1 MKQKMKLIAAILVFS
16 SVVYACKVKQQ
27 QSNLLPQKNKP
38 VAVQGVDDESLIRML
53 SKNWVVNVVNYQTD
67 ARKNVL
73 YERGIDANLHDFSK
87 ESFKITKDKKVLY
100 TDEGGQKHSGI
111 WDLKDSN
118 TKLLMEFEDGEEV
131 CWDIIEKN
139 KNQLVIHLSIDA
151 RKVKWDISNLS
162 EIDITTAAVF
172 AGFYAGIVDEKTE
185 TVNITYKM
193 NPRGYL

>member
-1 MKQKMKLIAAILVFS
+1 MKQMIKLTVAILVFS

-27 QSNLLPQKNKP
+27 QNNLSPQKSQSA
-38 VAVQGVDDESLIRML
+38 AVQEVDDETLVSML
-53 SKNWVVNVVNYQTD
+53 SKNWIVNVVNYQAD

-87 ESFKITKDKKVLY
+87 ESFKISADEKVVY
-100 TDEGGQKHSGI
+100 TDEGGQKHIGT
-111 WDLKDSN
+111 WDLKDNN

-131 CWDIIEKN
+131 SWDIIEKN
-139 KNQLVIHLSIDA
+139 KNQLVIHMSIDA
-151 RKVKWDISNLS
+151 RKVKWDISDLN
-162 EIDITTAAVF
+162 EIDILTAAVF

-193 NPRGYL
+193 NPRG